1 VLCGMR
7 FGRLVLVGAVCWV
20 LAVPVWVVAEVVVG
34 FGWDAPGYSWW
45 SYNISDLGNVTCGV
59 WDTSRPRF
67 VCSPWHQVMNVALVV
82 TSVLVL
88 VGLVV
93 TWRLRAVGRV
103 AWWLLAC
110 GAAGLGLAGL
120 FPADVNENVHVLGA
134 FLLFVVGNA
143 GLVAAG
149 RRWGVLASVLGVLGL
164 VATVLFL
171 VWPGLGVG
179 PGVMERLAA
188 YPLWVWACVA
198 GVRLLVL
205 GFSPAD
211 RRLAFQNGFG
221 V

>member
-1 VLCGMR
+1 M
-7 FGRLVLVGAVCWV
+7 VLVGAVCWV
-20 LAVPVWVVAEVVVG
+20 LAGPVLLVADVVVG
-34 FGWDAPGYSWW
+34 LGWPEPGYRWW

-59 WDTSRPRF
+59 WDTSRPRY
-67 VCSPWHQVMNVALVV
+67 VCSPWHAAMNVALVV
-82 TSVLVL
+82 ASVLVL
-88 VGLVV
+88 AGLVLAR
-93 TWRLRAVGRV
+93 RLRAVGPV

-134 FLLFVVGNA
+134 FVLFVCGNA

-149 RRWGVLASVLGVLGL
+149 RRAGVFTAGLGVLGAL
-164 VATVLFL
+164 ATVLFL
-171 VWPGLGVG
+171 SRPGLVLG

-205 GFSPAD
+205 GAPVRGRNVPVA
-211 RRLAFQNGFG
+211 RMR
-221 V
+221 